1 MCLSSLFKQPKIDT
15 PSMPAAP
22 TPTPM
27 PAPTPTKVESQ
38 ANLED
43 MNQRRK
49 KQLRSGLLSTIK
61 GGVFGSG
68 AELSS
73 GTGKS
78 TLG

>member
-1 MCLSSLFKQPKIDT
+1 MCLSSLFKQPKIE
-15 PSMPAAP
+15 MPAAP
-22 TPTPM
+22 APTPM

-38 ANLED
+38 SNLED

-61 GGVFGSG
+61 GGVFGGG